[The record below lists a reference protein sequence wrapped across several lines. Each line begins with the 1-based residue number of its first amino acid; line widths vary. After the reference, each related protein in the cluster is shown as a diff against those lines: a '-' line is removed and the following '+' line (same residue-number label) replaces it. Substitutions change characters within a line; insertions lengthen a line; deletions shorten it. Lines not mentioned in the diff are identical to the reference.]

1 MGTKRWVNQS
11 NQQHGCKQ
19 VGLKPTMNVDLID
32 PKKQMVCGSIFIV
45 NLVGENYD
53 EEEIAFSRC
62 TMTLTSIRNPTIK
75 MPFPSKLPSKFIRG
89 LHNYVVMWHVKDVV
103 PK

>member
-1 MGTKRWVNQS
+1 
-11 NQQHGCKQ
+11 
-19 VGLKPTMNVDLID
+19 MNVDLID